1 MYAIA
6 VLQSN
11 AEQACL
17 YILQLRVVYAATP
30 RVRLRPGV
38 QEEEVLFR
46 HISSHRSFS
55 STVLSEQH
63 EQVKPSS

>member
-1 MYAIA
+1 MYEIA

-11 AEQACL
+11 SEQACL
-17 YILQLRVVYAATP
+17 CSLQLRVVYAATP

-46 HISSHRSFS
+46 LLTPQFQLNSA
-55 STVLSEQH
+55 E
-63 EQVKPSS
+63 